1 MGGQI
6 HQINQ
11 KEPQEMTFEQK
22 QELVEVRN
30 DLSILL
36 DKLEMVLNDVL
47 GQCDCQ

>member
-11 KEPQEMTFEQK
+11 KESQEMTFEQK

-30 DLSILL
+30 DLSITL
-36 DKLEMVLNDVL
+36 DKLEVLLNDFL
-47 GQCDCQ
+47 GQCDCK

>member
-11 KEPQEMTFEQK
+11 KESQEMTFEQK